1 MKHKLFALL
10 SLIVVTAI
18 LSPSGLT
25 TAATGPDLTSNEP
38 NRTYLP
44 MLYNR
49 YTTIIRHQ
57 IYIPAGTFQMGCD
70 PLHNGGFPCDSAE
83 LPLHTPYLEA
93 YRIDVTEVTN
103 AQYAQC
109 DAAGACTAPVNST
122 SFTRALYY
130 GNPDFAG
137 YPVIYVSWYQAQDYC
152 TWAGG
157 SLPTEAQW
165 EKAARGSTDTRAFP
179 WGDASPTCFLAN
191 FNLCFGDTIAVGS
204 YPSVASLYGVLDM
217 AGNVD
222 EWVHDWYSS
231 TYYSTSPEDNPTG
244 PDTGTYKVL
253 RGGSWLI
260 YSYGLRVAYRGV
272 GSSPGY
278 QDYGLGFRCAYLP

>member
-204 YPSVASLYGVLDM
+204 YPSVASLYGVWDM

-231 TYYSTSPEDNPTG
+231 TYYSTSPED
-244 PDTGTYKVL
+244 
-253 RGGSWLI
+253 
-260 YSYGLRVAYRGV
+260 